1 VPLVRRAAA
10 IVCTAVFVGTLLG
23 GCSGGNSSKAA
34 PATTAPAVPLP
45 DPQPTPRPHLAD
57 AVRDLLD
64 AEQHGDSSASFLLL
78 SRQSRGEY
86 KDVADWTKRRQ
97 QLPAVT
103 GFRIDPADGGDRA
116 DRAGK
121 AVAVVEHLP
130 ALDPF
135 KGLSLA
141 RENQSFTGR
150 REGAGWLVDGD
161 PDVEPLLPPEP
172 RAVEAATAWVAA
184 VQSCDQAKA
193 AGLQAVP
200 TIFGSAEGANGL
212 CGKQGPVT
220 PGPVDRLTPGV
231 ASADIVAQYSTD
243 ALEWAR
249 VVRITSPAAFGVV
262 LAPIGD
268 RWQVL
273 GLAD

>member
-1 VPLVRRAAA
+1 M
-10 IVCTAVFVGTLLG
+10 ICTAVFVGTLLG
-23 GCSGGNSSKAA
+23 GCSGGKGSTAA
-34 PATTAPAVPLP
+34 PATTAPASSLP

-64 AEQHGDSSASFLLL
+64 AEQRGDPAASFLLL
-78 SRQSRGEY
+78 SRQSRAEY

-97 QLPAVT
+97 QLPAIT
-103 GFRIDPADGGDRA
+103 KFRLDPAADGDKGDRA
-116 DRAGK
+116 AK
-121 AVAVVEHLP
+121 ALAVVEHEP

-141 RENQSFTGR
+141 RENQRFTGR
-150 REGAGWLVDGD
+150 HEAAGWLVDGD
-161 PDVEPLLPPEP
+161 PDVEPLLPPDP
-172 RAVEAATAWVAA
+172 LAVEAATAWVAA
-184 VQSCDQAKA
+184 VQACDRAKA

-200 TIFGSAEGANGL
+200 NLFGSADGANGL

-220 PGPVDRLTPGV
+220 PGAVERLTAGV

-262 LAPIGD
+262 LAPLGD

>member
-1 VPLVRRAAA
+1 VATVTTVPAA
-10 IVCTAVFVGTLLG
+10 
-23 GCSGGNSSKAA
+23 S
-34 PATTAPAVPLP
+34 LP

-57 AVRDLLD
+57 AVRDLLG
-64 AEQHGDSSASFLLL
+64 AEQRADRAASFLLL
-78 SRQSRGEY
+78 SRQSRLEY

-103 GFRIDPADGGDRA
+103 KFRVDPAAEGDKGDRA
-116 DRAGK
+116 GT
-121 AVAVVEHLP
+121 AVAVVEHQP
-130 ALDPF
+130 GLDPF

-141 RENQSFTGR
+141 RENQRFTGR
-150 REGAGWLVDGD
+150 REGNGWLVDGD
-161 PDVEPLLPPEP
+161 PNTEPLLPPDP
-172 RAVEAATAWVAA
+172 LAIEAATSWVAA
-184 VQSCDQAKA
+184 VQACDQAKA
-193 AGLQAVP
+193 SALQAVP

-220 PGPVDRLTPGV
+220 PGAVDRLSPGV

-249 VVRITSPAAFGVV
+249 VARITSPAVFGVV

-268 RWQVL
+268 RWQVRHRRYARKAH
-273 GLAD
+273 GGQRA